1 MDKHNRDHKKTN
13 KDQKKPVNKNPQ
25 FKPEKGSDEKAKS
38 KKA

>member
-1 MDKHNRDHKKTN
+1 MDKNNRDHKKSN

-25 FKPEKGSDEKAKS
+25 YNPEKDSDAKVKS